1 MKYHFYD
8 TCSLLLRA
16 SHLWDEDTT
25 LVISSVTLDELEN
38 IKTSPNKD
46 PETKFA
52 AKKIT
57 TQLSQK
63 PEKYRQ
69 VIYYRGMKSMIDF
82 YDFELTNDAR
92 IIACAAEFAKKLQPG
107 DALTFV
113 TNDLCCKALAQVM
126 LDGLHVEISS
136 YEEDAYD
143 YDGYKEVYLDSNEM
157 AEYYSNPKVH
167 RWDLLTNQYA
177 LIFEKETG
185 NCVDKVCWTGAEM
198 RPVGYNTFDSDW
210 FGRVKPI
217 KGDPYQTL
225 AMDSLT
231 HNKITMIKG
240 PAGSGKSY
248 LSLAFLLNRLE
259 HGRIDK
265 IIVFCNTVA
274 AKNAAR
280 LGFYPGD
287 RDTKLLDSQIGSF
300 LASKLGGNEAVLEMI
315 EAGKLMLIPLA
326 DARGFD
332 TSGMNAGIYI
342 TEAQNMDIELMK
354 LTLQRI
360 GEDSICIIDGDF
372 GAQVDMIE
380 YSGSSNGMRRASA
393 VFRGEDVYG
402 EVTLKNIHRSRIATV
417 AERM

>member
-1 MKYHFYD
+1 
-8 TCSLLLRA
+8 
-16 SHLWDEDTT
+16 
-25 LVISSVTLDELEN
+25 
-38 IKTSPNKD
+38 
-46 PETKFA
+46 
-52 AKKIT
+52 
-57 TQLSQK
+57 
-63 PEKYRQ
+63 
-69 VIYYRGMKSMIDF
+69 
-82 YDFELTNDAR
+82 
-92 IIACAAEFAKKLQPG
+92 
-107 DALTFV
+107 
-113 TNDLCCKALAQVM
+113 
-126 LDGLHVEISS
+126 
-136 YEEDAYD
+136 
-143 YDGYKEVYLDSNEM
+143 
-157 AEYYSNPKVH
+157 
-167 RWDLLTNQYA
+167 
-177 LIFEKETG
+177 
-185 NCVDKVCWTGAEM
+185 
-198 RPVGYNTFDSDW
+198 
-210 FGRVKPI
+210 
-217 KGDPYQTL
+217 
-225 AMDSLT
+225 MDSLT

-372 GAQVDMIE
+372 GA
-380 YSGSSNGMRRASA
+380 
-393 VFRGEDVYG
+393 
-402 EVTLKNIHRSRIATV
+402 
-417 AERM
+417 

>member
-57 TQLSQK
+57 AQLSQK

-217 KGDPYQTL
+217 KGDPY
-225 AMDSLT
+225 
-231 HNKITMIKG
+231 
-240 PAGSGKSY
+240 
-248 LSLAFLLNRLE
+248 
-259 HGRIDK
+259 
-265 IIVFCNTVA
+265 
-274 AKNAAR
+274 
-280 LGFYPGD
+280 
-287 RDTKLLDSQIGSF
+287 
-300 LASKLGGNEAVLEMI
+300 
-315 EAGKLMLIPLA
+315 
-326 DARGFD
+326 
-332 TSGMNAGIYI
+332 
-342 TEAQNMDIELMK
+342 
-354 LTLQRI
+354 
-360 GEDSICIIDGDF
+360 
-372 GAQVDMIE
+372 
-380 YSGSSNGMRRASA
+380 
-393 VFRGEDVYG
+393 
-402 EVTLKNIHRSRIATV
+402 
-417 AERM
+417 

>member
-8 TCSLLLRA
+8 TCSLLMKA
-16 SHLWDEDTT
+16 SHLWDEDAT
-25 LVISSVTLDELEN
+25 LVISSVTLNELEN

-52 AKKIT
+52 AKKIIM
-57 TQLSQK
+57 QLDQE
-63 PEKYRQ
+63 PNRYRQ
-69 VIYYRGMKSMIDF
+69 AVYYRELKTVVDL
-82 YDFELTNDAR
+82 YDFELTNDTR
-92 IIACAAEFAKKLQPG
+92 IIACVNDFSRELRPE
-107 DALTFV
+107 DELTFI
-113 TNDLCCKALAQVM
+113 TNDLCCKALAEVM
-126 LDGLHVEISS
+126 LSGLNVTISS
-136 YEEDAYD
+136 YKEAAYD
-143 YDGYKEVYLDSNEM
+143 YDGYKEVYLNSDEM
-157 AEYYSNPKVH
+157 AKYYSNPTANH
-167 RWDLLTNQYA
+167 WDLLVNQYA
-177 LIFEKETG
+177 LIFDKETG
-185 NCVDKVCWTGAEM
+185 ECVDKACWTGTEM
-198 RPVGYNTFDSDW
+198 RKVGYNTFDSDW

-225 AMDSLT
+225 AMDSFV

-265 IIVFCNTVA
+265 IIIFCNTVA

-287 RDTKLLDSQIGSF
+287 RNTKLLDSQIGSF
-300 LASKLGGNEAVLEMI
+300 LASKLGGDEAVLEMI
-315 EAGKLMLIPLA
+315 ESGKLMLIPLA

-332 TSGMNAGIYI
+332 TTGMNAGIYI

-380 YSGSSNGMRRASA
+380 YSGSSNGMRRASE

-402 EVTLKNIHRSRIATV
+402 EVTLKNIHRSRVAAIA
-417 AERM
+417 ESM